1 MTMRKKAGPAQG
13 RAPRAAIVSEAGA
26 HAALRGG
33 PTRELSAEEE
43 KVMRMR
49 LGASPPRTTAL
60 ERSYEPLSDLE
71 IEVRAA
77 EIEAWMRWKAHTASR
92 PLPAAAAPQPS
103 RPPPRASPAA
113 KVAPPRF
120 QISPPRGPQTT
131 SAAPPRFQLSKD
143 RIIRALRKKG

>member
-1 MTMRKKAGPAQG
+1 MTMRKKAGPEQG
-13 RAPRAAIVSEAGA
+13 RARRAAIVSEAGA
-26 HAALRGG
+26 HAALRRG

-49 LGASPPRTTAL
+49 LGASPPRPAPL

-77 EIEAWMRWKAHTASR
+77 EIEAWMRWKARTPSR
-92 PLPAAAAPQPS
+92 PLPSAAAPQPS

-113 KVAPPRF
+113 SAASPRTSIAPPRGPQTMSAAPPRF
-120 QISPPRGPQTT
+120 QIS
-131 SAAPPRFQLSKD
+131 KE
-143 RIIRALRKKG
+143 RIIRALRRKT